1 MKSNYQKNWWVLT
14 INGILAIL
22 FGTLT
27 LFDSEAMMKSLSMYF
42 GLLILV
48 GGILLLLGAYD
59 HKQKKKNYN
68 MLLAEGIIMAAIGAF
83 IMIFPLQTLKLFL
96 ILIGIWAFL
105 LGILKIYIAISMGK
119 ALAYRYALL
128 IGGLIFSGIG
138 LLFLID
144 PAWAA
149 GYVLKILAVIFV
161 FLGMMMIYFSFAI
174 KYAKKE
180 GS

>member
-27 LFDSEAMMKSLSMYF
+27 LFDSEVMMKSLSMYF

-48 GGILLLLGAYD
+48 GGGLLLLGAYD

-68 MLLAEGIIMAAIGAF
+68 MLLAEGVIMAAIGAF

-96 ILIGIWAFL
+96 IFIGIWAFL

-119 ALAYRYALL
+119 ALEYRYLLL

-144 PAWAA
+144 PAWTA

-161 FLGMMMIYFSFAI
+161 FLGVMMIYFSFAI
-174 KYAKKE
+174 KHTKKE